1 MFDDLPTG
9 YYLDNFHY
17 LIKFVQTHYADLLND
32 SETEFCR
39 AFESLNLCEQRLYVR
54 LISRKGPYFRSD
66 KLQYEEIEDIGH
78 AQYQLI
84 ERGFVARNHV
94 ESSEPWLHLANRPE
108 VLTHFTVENR
118 GSRKADLCNEVAQR
132 YDVGDIQ
139 SRLPFDLIEPTHE
152 ATLRVFRLLFF
163 GNLHQDLTEF
173 VLRDLGISPY
183 ESYVLDAS
191 GRYFD
196 QRAVVDAVLEAYQL
210 QDLADAVIEQPDLSL
225 ADFAETYLLNLEAKD
240 AQLLRRYSK
249 ILNRVARQLERES
262 CETLALK
269 LYQKSHLT
277 PARER
282 TTRLLATIGQPAQA
296 LTLCQQITVAPQT
309 EAEFEFAVNFGAR
322 LTRKH
327 CLPADGLPGKQED
340 LYSVENICLAPVAHQ
355 RVEATVAN
363 WLVEN
368 GSVAL
373 HVENGLLPGLF
384 GLYFWGIIFAPV
396 RGVFFNPFQRGPM
409 DLFTDQFA
417 QTRRSQI
424 KQRLLELD
432 DRSLV
437 ERNIQNTYREKLGT
451 TNHFV
456 MWRTLSPEL
465 ISLSLDRIAPEQLR
479 LIFSRLLRDLKA
491 NRSGFPDLA
500 VFPSTGGYE
509 FVEVKGPGDT
519 LQANQKRWLRFF
531 YDNDIPARV
540 VNVSWQSALSP

>member
-1 MFDDLPTG
+1 MVDDLPTG
-9 YYLDNFHY
+9 YYLDNFQY
-17 LIKFVQTHYADLLND
+17 LIEFVQNRYTDILSD
-32 SETEFCR
+32 SETGFCR
-39 AFESLNLCEQRLYVR
+39 AFGGLDLGEQRLYVR

-66 KLQYEEIEDIGH
+66 KLHYDEIDDIDH
-78 AQYQLI
+78 TLHQLI

-94 ESSEPWLHLANRPE
+94 ESPEPWLHLATRLE
-108 VLTHFTVENR
+108 VLSHFTIDNR
-118 GSRKADLCNEVAQR
+118 GSKKAELCNEVAQC
-132 YDVGDIQ
+132 YNVGDIQ
-139 SRLPFDLIEPTHE
+139 SSLPFDLLEPAHE

-196 QRAVVDAVLEAYQL
+196 QRAIVDAVLEAYQI
-210 QDLADAVIEQPDLSL
+210 QDLAYAVIEQPDLSL
-225 ADFAETYLLNLEAKD
+225 ADFAEAYLLDIEAED
-240 AQLLRRYSK
+240 AQLSRRYSK

-262 CETLALK
+262 CDTLALK
-269 LYQKSHLT
+269 LYQQSHLG

-282 TTRLLATIGQPAQA
+282 TTRLLAAIGQPDQA
-296 LTLCQQITVAPQT
+296 LQLCQQITAAPQT
-309 EAEFEFAVNFGAR
+309 EAEFEFAVNFGVR
-322 LTRKH
+322 LARKH
-327 CLPADGLPGKQED
+327 RLPENGLPAKQED
-340 LYSVENICLAPVAHQ
+340 LYSVENILLAQIEHQ
-355 RVEATVAN
+355 GVEATVAT
-363 WLVEN
+363 WLAEN
-368 GSVAL
+368 GGVAL

-384 GLYFWGIIFAPV
+384 GLYFWDIIFAPV
-396 RGVFFNPFQRGPM
+396 RGVFFNPFQRGPV
-409 DLFTDQFA
+409 DLFTDQFI

-424 KQRLLELD
+424 EQRLSELD
-432 DRSLV
+432 NSSQV
-437 ERNIQNTYREKLGT
+437 EQRIQNVYREKLGLA
-451 TNHFV
+451 NHFV

-465 ISLSLDRIAPEQLR
+465 ISLSLECIKPEHLR
-479 LIFSRLLRDLKA
+479 LIFSRLLRDLKE

-540 VNVSWQSALSP
+540 VNVSWLP